1 MVHGGGVFV
10 TGGHKARPYINRCF
24 ILKGRASLG
33 LTTWQKGAFMWGL
46 EELKGHREI
55 LDRIDW
61 EMTPEKAV
69 ETYLEW
75 GTGWSRKGEFV
86 HSVSQESLYFVIYA
100 WEEPPQV
107 TLIRR
112 DARDAD
118 ELAKVPAPA
127 ELIQQAIDEAG
138 RKPGVGVY
146 ALTDEVRDWLKEV
159 LGC

>member
-1 MVHGGGVFV
+1 MPDSSIVSGKTAVFLDPALDRNPNSE
-10 TGGHKARPYINRCF
+10 TMCMWDLEQLKAER
-24 ILKGRASLG
+24 
-33 LTTWQKGAFMWGL
+33 T
-46 EELKGHREI
+46 I

-75 GTGWSRKGEFV
+75 GTGWSRKGDAV
-86 HSVSQESLYFVIYA
+86 QYASHESLYFVIYA

-112 DARDAD
+112 NVREA
-118 ELAKVPAPA
+118 EEMAKIPVPADMVQRA
-127 ELIQQAIDEAG
+127 VDEAG

-146 ALTDEVRDWLKEV
+146 ALSEELKHLLQSA

>member
-1 MVHGGGVFV
+1 
-10 TGGHKARPYINRCF
+10 
-24 ILKGRASLG
+24 
-33 LTTWQKGAFMWGL
+33 MWGL

-55 LDRIDW
+55 LNRIDW

-75 GTGWSRKGEFV
+75 GTGWSRKGDFV
-86 HSVSQESLYFVIYA
+86 RSVDQESLYFVIYD
-100 WEEPPQV
+100 WEDPPQV

-118 ELAKVPAPA
+118 EIAKIQVPA
-127 ELIQQAIDEAG
+127 ELIRKAVVEGG

-146 ALTDEVRDWLKEV
+146 ALTDELKQWLQTA